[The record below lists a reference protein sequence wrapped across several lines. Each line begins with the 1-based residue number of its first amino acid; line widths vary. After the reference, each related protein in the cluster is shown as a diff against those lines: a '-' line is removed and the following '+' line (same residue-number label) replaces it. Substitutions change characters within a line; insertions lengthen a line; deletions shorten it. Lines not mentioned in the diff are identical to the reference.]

1 MTGLILR
8 TLLSHWR
15 SRPFQIVTLLLGLT
29 VATALW
35 SGVQAINAEARA
47 SYAQAA
53 ATLGTDRFDSL
64 RPRGAERF
72 DQRAYVALRRA
83 GWLVSPI
90 VEGDLRLDGARFRV
104 LGIDPVTAP
113 ADLPARPDLQ
123 GDALTGFL
131 GQAGLILTDA
141 QTAGRLPADAGLPP
155 VRVMDGI
162 APRTLVMDIG
172 TAQRLLN
179 MSGELSRLIVLPE
192 AQDGIPPLAVA
203 GIEWNRIA
211 PRGADG
217 GIAALTDSFHLNLTA
232 FGFLA
237 FAVGLF
243 IVYSSIG
250 LAFEQRKPMLRTLR
264 ALGVPLRLLMLV
276 MVAELTALALLAG
289 IAGIA
294 LGYLIAASLLPD
306 VAATLQGLYGAQV
319 SGTLSLR
326 PAWWLTG
333 LAIAMGGA
341 GLAAADTLWRTAR
354 MPLLSAALPEAWHGA
369 QQRAQRVQGIAAL
382 GCFAVAAVLSQ
393 TASSLTAGFVL
404 MGALLVGAALSLPVV
419 LSVILGLG
427 ARRARGPLAQWG
439 WADARQQMSRL
450 SLALMA
456 LLLALSA
463 NIGVGTMVMS
473 FRDTFTGWL
482 DQRLVAEVYVTA
494 SDTAQGQEIQRW
506 AQGRVDAVL
515 PIWSTEIRLGD
526 APASIYGVAQHAT
539 YSDHWPLIEELPDA
553 WQSLASGQAAMINEQ
568 MAGRRDLS
576 PGDRIIVPLPDGG
589 EWPMI
594 VAAIYSDYG
603 NPTDQ
608 IMVDVDL
615 LSDRFP
621 DIERLRFALRTDQ
634 TAEIIAE
641 ARDRFALPPDQI
653 TDQAAIKALSLAIFE
668 RTFTVTGALNVL
680 TLAVAALALLTAMLT
695 LQLMRLPSLAPLWA
709 MGLTRA
715 ALARAELLKV
725 MALALLTAILAIP
738 VGLGVA
744 WVLTN
749 VINVTAFGWRLPM
762 NVYPADWLRLIG
774 LSLLTAAIAAG
785 LPVLR
790 LARTAPRTLLG
801 VFASER

>member
-1 MTGLILR
+1 MNRLILR

-64 RPRGAERF
+64 QPRGAETF
-72 DQRAYVALRRA
+72 DQDAYIALRRA
-83 GWLVSPI
+83 GWDVSPV
-90 VEGDLRLDGARFRV
+90 VEGSLRLGGERYRV

-113 ADLPARPDLQ
+113 ASLPARPDLQ
-123 GDALTGFL
+123 GADLTDFL
-131 GQAGLILTDA
+131 GPTGLILISAST
-141 QTAGRLPADAGLPP
+141 TLPPDVDLPP
-155 VRVMDGI
+155 VRVVEGI
-162 APRTLVMDIG
+162 APGTLVMDIG
-172 TAQRLLN
+172 LAQTLLT
-179 MSGELSRLIVLPE
+179 MPGQLSRLILLPGAQGAPPIAE
-192 AQDGIPPLAVA
+192 ASGVIFD
-203 GIEWNRIA
+203 RIA
-211 PRGADG
+211 PRGDGG

-264 ALGVPLRLLMLV
+264 ALGVPLRRLMLV

-289 IAGIA
+289 IAGVA

-306 VAATLQGLYGAQV
+306 VAATLEGLYGAQV
-319 SGTLSLR
+319 SGSLSLR
-326 PAWWLTG
+326 PAWWATG
-333 LAIAMGGA
+333 LLIAMGGA
-341 GLAAADTLWRTAR
+341 SLAAGDTLWRTAR
-354 MPLLSAALPEAWHGA
+354 MPLLSAAMPEAWHGA
-369 QQRAQRVQGIAAL
+369 QARAQFWQGIAAL
-382 GCFAVAAVLSQ
+382 GCFVLALVLCF
-393 TASSLTAGFVL
+393 TASSLAAGFVL
-404 MGALLVGAALSLPVV
+404 MGALLIGAALALPVV
-419 LSVILGLG
+419 LATILRIG
-427 ARRARGPLAQWG
+427 AARARGPLSQWG

-494 SDTAQGQEIQRW
+494 SDAEQGRAIHAW
-506 AQGRVDAVL
+506 ATDRVDAVL
-515 PIWSTEIRLGD
+515 PIWSAEARLG
-526 APASIYGVAQHAT
+526 AVPISIYGVAQHPT
-539 YSDHWPLIEELPDA
+539 YSEHWPLIEALPGA
-553 WQSLASGQAAMINEQ
+553 WQSVASGEGALINEQ
-568 MAGRRDLS
+568 MAARRDLS
-576 PGDRIIVPLPDGG
+576 PGDALILPTPDGTD
-589 EWPMI
+589 WPLTI
-594 VAAIYSDYG
+594 TAIYSDYG
-603 NPTDQ
+603 NPVDQ
-608 IMVDVDL
+608 VMVDVGL
-615 LSDRFP
+615 LATRYP
-621 DIERLRFALRTDQ
+621 DIERLRFALRTADAPQ
-634 TAEIIAE
+634 VIEE
-641 ARDRFALPPDQI
+641 ARARFGLSSEQVV
-653 TDQAAIKALSLAIFE
+653 DQAAIKALSLAIFE
-668 RTFTVTGALNVL
+668 RTFTVTGALNIL

-715 ALARAELLKV
+715 ALARAELVKV
-725 MALALLTAILAIP
+725 LALALLTAILSIP
-738 VGLGVA
+738 IGLGVA

-749 VINVTAFGWRLPM
+749 VINVMAFGWRLPM
-762 NVYPADWLRLIG
+762 NLYPMDWLRLIG
-774 LSLLTAAIAAG
+774 LALLTATVAAG

>member
-1 MTGLILR
+1 MTRLILR
-8 TLLSHWR
+8 SLLSHWR

-53 ATLGTDRFDSL
+53 ATLGTNQFDSL
-64 RPRGAERF
+64 RPRGAETF
-72 DQRAYVALRRA
+72 DQADYIALRRA
-83 GWLVSPI
+83 GWPVSPL
-90 VEGDLRLDGARFRV
+90 VEGTVRFDGIHLRL

-113 ADLPARPDLQ
+113 AGLPARPDLQ
-123 GDALTGFL
+123 GGEVTRFL
-131 GQAGLILTDA
+131 SPTGLILTSA
-141 QTAGRLPADAGLPP
+141 QTAAQLPADADLPP
-155 VRVMDGI
+155 VRVVDGV
-162 APRTLVMDIG
+162 APGTLVTDIG
-172 TAQRLLN
+172 TAQRLLD
-179 MSGELSRLIVLPE
+179 MPGQLSRMILAPDVQGV
-192 AQDGIPPLAVA
+192 APLETATA
-203 GIEWNRIA
+203 TAFDRIA

-217 GIAALTDSFHLNLTA
+217 GIGALTDSFHLNLTA

-264 ALGVPLRLLMLV
+264 ALGVPLRHLMLV
-276 MVAELTALALLAG
+276 MLAELTALALLAG
-289 IAGIA
+289 LAGVA

-306 VAATLQGLYGAQV
+306 VAATLEGLYGAQV
-319 SGTLSLR
+319 SGTLALR
-326 PAWWLTG
+326 PSWWLSG
-333 LAIAMGGA
+333 LVIAMAGA

-354 MPLLSAALPEAWHGA
+354 MPLLSAALPEAWHSA
-369 QQRAQRVQGIAAL
+369 QTRAQRIQGIAAL
-382 GCFAVAAVLSQ
+382 ACLTLAAILSV
-393 TASSLTAGFVL
+393 TASTLTAGFIL
-404 MGALLVGAALSLPVV
+404 MGALLIGAALALPIMLSLL
-419 LSVILGLG
+419 LSIG
-427 ARRARGPLAQWG
+427 ARFARTPLAQWG

-482 DQRLVAEVYVTA
+482 DQRLVSEVYVTA
-494 SDTAQGQEIQRW
+494 SDAAQGEDIRLW
-506 AQGRVDAVL
+506 AEQRVDAVL
-515 PIWSTEIRLGD
+515 PIWSTEGRVNGTEV
-526 APASIYGVAQHAT
+526 SVYGVANHST
-539 YSDHWPLIEELPDA
+539 YSDHWPLIESLPNA
-553 WQSLASGQAAMINEQ
+553 WQSLASGQGTLINEQ
-568 MAGRRDLS
+568 MAARRDLS
-576 PGDRIIVPLPDGG
+576 PGDTLILPTPDGTD
-589 EWPMI
+589 WPLT

-608 IMVDVDL
+608 IMVNVER
-615 LSDRFP
+615 LSTRFP
-621 DIERLRFALRTDQ
+621 DIERLRFALRTDD
-634 TAEIIAE
+634 AESVIAE
-641 ARDRFALPPDQI
+641 ARDRFDLTPDQI
-653 TDQAAIKALSLAIFE
+653 VDQAAIKSLSLAIFE

-715 ALARAELLKV
+715 SLARAELLKV
-725 MALALLTAILAIP
+725 MALALLTALLSIP
-738 VGLGVA
+738 VGLAVA

-749 VINVTAFGWRLPM
+749 VVNVAAFGWRLPM
-762 NVYPADWLRLIG
+762 NYYPADWLRLIG
-774 LSLLTAAIAAG
+774 LSLLTAAVAAG